1 MARVKAR
8 APASFKPQVND
19 TEKRLEILYDH
30 LNNQD
35 LLSEQTVAQIQE
47 LSESIQRRD
56 WARAAEIQVDV
67 QVNKSEECGNW
78 MVGVKRLIG
87 MGRGTP

>member
-1 MARVKAR
+1 MKAR

-19 TEKRLEILYDH
+19 TEKRLDILYDH
-30 LNNQD
+30 LNND
-35 LLSEQTVAQIQE
+35 ELLSEETVEQMKVLAE
-47 LSESIQRRD
+47 AVRARD
-56 WARAAEIQVDV
+56 WARAGEVQVDV

-78 MVGVKRLIG
+78 MVGVKRLVG